1 MDMESIVLDNTASSL
16 NIPTIE
22 RLDLIPQLTPT
33 GTAALA
39 IALVLSDGYTAW
51 GVCVGDD
58 VPATLAEADNLL
70 NQTVRIGLRGQPAHS
85 LGQMCGR
92 WAHRTA
98 ITPRTEALAPPAPQ
112 VADPS
117 RRQLLRGFQP
127 EPISPTATRTVLVDA
142 PLPKSLAYAVSQ
154 ACLHAAAHAH
164 GRTLLAQWQVELGM
178 AATSLAAVPLMGD
191 VAQVEPAA
199 VLGQISAVAYTV
211 PTGDSAQL
219 IGRDGA
225 RLQAYVRQLATWLE
239 QTAAQQPFIYVDVRG
254 HLGTVYNH
262 FAGKLLGAIS
272 GLESSCNPHQLWLG
286 DVALGSKAAEVL
298 PSLRDFVRQRRL
310 KTVLV
315 GRAPLGSVAAVR
327 DWLAKE
333 QGQVCH
339 LEVWR
344 FGSLAAVVEAVQVC
358 REAAV
363 PIILAGHGQETAASA
378 ALLTDFALAAQPA
391 FLYLPNPALAYNHQQ
406 QRLTELNGR

>member
-1 MDMESIVLDNTASSL
+1 MSIP
-16 NIPTIE
+16 IIE
-22 RLDLIPQLTPT
+22 RLDIIPQLTPA

-39 IALVLSDGYTAW
+39 IGLVLSDGYTAW
-51 GVCVGDD
+51 GACVGDD

-70 NQTVRIGLRGQPAHS
+70 NQPVRIGLRGQPAES

-98 ITPRTEALAPPAPQ
+98 ITPRTEAVAPLAPQ

-127 EPISPTATRTVLVDA
+127 ESINPTATRTVLVDA
-142 PLPKSLAYAVSQ
+142 PLPKALAYGVSQ
-154 ACLHAAAHAH
+154 ACLHAAAHTH
-164 GRTLLAQWQVELGM
+164 SRTPLAQWRVELGM
-178 AATSLAAVPLMGD
+178 ADTPVAAVPLMGD

-199 VLGQISAVAYTV
+199 VLGQIAAVAYTV
-211 PTGDSAQL
+211 PAGDSAQL

-225 RLQAYVRQLATWLE
+225 RLQAYVRQLGTWLG
-239 QTAAQQPFIYVDVRG
+239 QTAAQQPLIYVDVRG

-272 GLESSCNPHQLWLG
+272 GLESSCTPHQLWLG
-286 DVALGSKAAEVL
+286 DVALGPKAAEVL

-310 KTVLV
+310 KTALV

-327 DWLAKE
+327 DWLTK
-333 QGQVCH
+333 GQVCH

-358 REAAV
+358 RAAAV
-363 PIILAGHGQETAASA
+363 PVILAGHGQETAASA

-391 FLYLPNPALAYNHQQ
+391 FLYLPHPALAYNHQQ
-406 QRLTELNGR
+406 QRLAELNGR